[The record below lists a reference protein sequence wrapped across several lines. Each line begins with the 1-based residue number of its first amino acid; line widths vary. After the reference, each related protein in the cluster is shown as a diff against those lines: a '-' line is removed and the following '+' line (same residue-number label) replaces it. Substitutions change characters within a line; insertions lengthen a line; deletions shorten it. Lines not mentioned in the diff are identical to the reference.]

1 MGKPLV
7 AVVDWKPQPRGDRK
21 CLVEKEAI
29 GSVAD
34 VKYFLCDKLEDWKGQ
49 VLKADAILVWH
60 NTKITEEVIHKLE
73 NCKAIVRNGTGYDTV
88 DHIAAGM
95 ADISFSN
102 VPDYGVDEVADH
114 SIALALNLC
123 RQILSTH
130 EECKQLNWDMESC
143 HKIRRFNQMNFGVI
157 GLGRIGGA
165 VALKAKAL
173 GFKVCFYDPYIRNG
187 TEKTFGISRF
197 KNFNEFISMMD
208 VISINCPLTDETRY
222 MFTKKE
228 FNKMSKNAFL
238 VNTARG
244 PIVKKPDLFEALNK
258 KQIAGAA
265 FDVFEDEPLKTKKE
279 ASTPNLIMTSHSAFY
294 SKQSM
299 YDMRYTGASIAKDI
313 LQGKKPENC
322 INCEYL
328 PSNWLKNRMNP

>member
-114 SIALALNLC
+114 SIALALIYVDKFFLRTRSANSL
-123 RQILSTH
+123 IGIW
-130 EECKQLNWDMESC
+130 KV
-143 HKIRRFNQMNFGVI
+143 VI
-157 GLGRIGGA
+157 KYAG
-165 VALKAKAL
+165 
-173 GFKVCFYDPYIRNG
+173 
-187 TEKTFGISRF
+187 
-197 KNFNEFISMMD
+197 
-208 VISINCPLTDETRY
+208 SI
-222 MFTKKE
+222 K
-228 FNKMSKNAFL
+228 
-238 VNTARG
+238 
-244 PIVKKPDLFEALNK
+244 
-258 KQIAGAA
+258 
-265 FDVFEDEPLKTKKE
+265 
-279 ASTPNLIMTSHSAFY
+279 
-294 SKQSM
+294 
-299 YDMRYTGASIAKDI
+299 
-313 LQGKKPENC
+313 
-322 INCEYL
+322 
-328 PSNWLKNRMNP
+328 